1 MSFDG
6 RAVWITGGGSGIGK
20 ALALELAGRG
30 AAVAVS
36 GRRVDKIEAV
46 AEEIRSKGGQSIAL
60 PCDVTDEAAVHD
72 VAERVA
78 EELGGI
84 DVVVANA
91 GFGVAGRFEKLELD
105 EWRRQMDVNVIGL
118 VSTVK
123 EALPHVK
130 ERRGSVVLIGSVA
143 AFLPVTGN
151 IAYNASKAAV
161 ASIGSTLSAELHGT
175 GVTVTTIHPGFV
187 ESEIAQVDNQ
197 GRHDA
202 SRKRQAPGKPDVDR
216 GEGGQGVRGCD
227 RAAEARVRVHR
238 ARKSR
243 RVPRT
248 SHPERRAAHVH
259 QALSLER
266 RCGALEAE
274 RRLFGLLELDLTEPG
289 RRALHV
295 GDRNRPPRIARG
307 RLRTEV
313 AKPSPPATP

>member
-6 RAVWITGGGSGIGK
+6 RTVWITGGGSGIGK

-36 GRRVDKIEAV
+36 GRRADKIEAV

-60 PCDVTDEAAVHD
+60 ACDVTDEATVHD
-72 VAERVA
+72 TAERVA

-84 DVVVANA
+84 DVVIANA
-91 GFGVAGRFEKLELD
+91 GFGVAGRFEKLSLD

-123 EALPHVK
+123 EALPHIK
-130 ERRGSVVLIGSVA
+130 ERRGSVVLLGSVA

-187 ESEIAQVDNQ
+187 ESEIAQVDNE

-202 SRKRQAPGKPDVDR
+202 SRKDPRPEKLMWTAEKAAKVCATAIAKRKREFVFTGHGKV
-216 GEGGQGVRGCD
+216 
-227 RAAEARVRVHR
+227 AAFLGRHTPSIAQRMF
-238 ARKSR
+238 
-243 RVPRT
+243 T
-248 SHPERRAAHVH
+248 S
-259 QALSLER
+259 QS
-266 RCGALEAE
+266 
-274 RRLFGLLELDLTEPG
+274 
-289 RRALHV
+289 
-295 GDRNRPPRIARG
+295 
-307 RLRTEV
+307 
-313 AKPSPPATP
+313 AKKQTAKR